1 MKDACTGD
9 IQEQDWEPLN
19 RGDCFETVKT
29 VLAALAIFCLLTGC
43 GMMNHGDAESESP
56 SPLEGPTATEGF
68 TPAADSTWGDL
79 FRHFDPEGFSKLPA
93 DVQSEFDRTL
103 LTEQSPQLV
112 LKEGGKWTFEWQ
124 PFRNN

>member
-19 RGDCFETVKT
+19 RGDCFETVENGSGC
-29 VLAALAIFCLLTGC
+29 ACYLLPA
-43 GMMNHGDAESESP
+43 NRLRDAESESP
-56 SPLEGPTATEGF
+56 SPLEGPAATEGF

>member
-1 MKDACTGD
+1 MKR
-9 IQEQDWEPLN
+9 W
-19 RGDCFETVKT
+19 KT

-56 SPLEGPTATEGF
+56 SPLEGPAATEGF

-93 DVQSEFDRTL
+93 DVQSEFEYYDFMSDYR
-103 LTEQSPQLV
+103 SPWVFNKILQ
-112 LKEGGKWTFEWQ
+112 K
-124 PFRNN
+124 P

>member
-1 MKDACTGD
+1 MKR
-9 IQEQDWEPLN
+9 W
-19 RGDCFETVKT
+19 KT

-56 SPLEGPTATEGF
+56 FPSEGPAATEEF

-79 FRHFDPEGFSKLPA
+79 FRHLDPEGFSELPA
-93 DVQSEFDRTL
+93 DVQAEFDRTL

-112 LKEGGKWTFEWQ
+112 LKEDGKWTFEWH
-124 PFRNN
+124 P

>member
-1 MKDACTGD
+1 MKR
-9 IQEQDWEPLN
+9 W
-19 RGDCFETVKT
+19 KT

-56 SPLEGPTATEGF
+56 SPLEGPAATEGF

-79 FRHFDPEGFSKLPA
+79 FRHFDPEGFFKLPA

-112 LKEGGKWTFEWQ
+112 LKKGGKWTFEWQ

>member
-1 MKDACTGD
+1 MKR
-9 IQEQDWEPLN
+9 W
-19 RGDCFETVKT
+19 KT

-56 SPLEGPTATEGF
+56 SPLEGPAAMEGF

-112 LKEGGKWTFEWQ
+112 LKEGGKWTFEW
-124 PFRNN
+124 